1 MPRFLFGRETIA
13 QWKNLSLGMG
23 GRRIAYLTNR
33 I

>member
-1 MPRFLFGRETIA
+1 MPGFLFGRETVA

-23 GRRIAYLTNR
+23 GHRFAYLTNR